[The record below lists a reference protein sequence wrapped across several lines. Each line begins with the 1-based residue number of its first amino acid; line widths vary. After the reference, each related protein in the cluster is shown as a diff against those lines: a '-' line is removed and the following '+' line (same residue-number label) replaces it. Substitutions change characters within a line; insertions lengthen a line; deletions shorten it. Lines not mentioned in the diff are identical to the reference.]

1 MLMPNLRVVLALALA
16 AGALLPACGDQKEAD
31 NRPARARLIERDP
44 ANAERP
50 MLVLGSKGFTEQL
63 ILVEIY
69 SQALE
74 AAGYRVR
81 RGREVPS
88 ARAALAALTSGE
100 IDGYPEYTGTALNSL
115 FGEDLEDLPKD
126 PARAYTQARTGF
138 AREGLVALPPT
149 PFENSNGFAM
159 LREAARNLGVTTLSG
174 LEGEAS
180 DLVLSG
186 PPECARRADCLLGLE
201 RTYGLRFED
210 FLPVDISAR
219 HRPVID
225 EKADVG
231 VVFTTDGE
239 IRTENLTLLTD
250 DQRMLPPYNV
260 TLVVREE
267 ALRAAGRGL
276 RRVVTAVQRGLTL
289 PVMQELN
296 SRVDLDGETP
306 AAVAYGY
313 LREVGYV
320 E

>member
-1 MLMPNLRVVLALALA
+1 MPNLRALLALALA
-16 AGALLPACGDQKEAD
+16 AGALLSACGDQREAD
-31 NRPARARLIERDP
+31 NHPARARLIDRDP
-44 ANAERP
+44 DNAERP
-50 MLVLGSKGFTEQL
+50 RLVLGSKGFTEQL

-81 RGREVPS
+81 RGHEVLS
-88 ARAALAALTSGE
+88 EHAALAPLTSGE
-100 IDGYPEYTGTALNSL
+100 IDAYPEYTGTALDSL

-126 PARAYTQARTGF
+126 PARAYTQARAEF

-149 PFENSNGFAM
+149 PFE
-159 LREAARNLGVTTLSG
+159 AARNLGVSTLSG
-174 LEGEAS
+174 LEREAS

-210 FLPVDISAR
+210 FLPVDINAR
-219 HRPVID
+219 HQPLIEER
-225 EKADVG
+225 ADVG

-239 IRTENLTLLTD
+239 IRTENLTLLAD
-250 DQRMLPPYNV
+250 DRRMLPPDNV

-267 ALRAAGRGL
+267 ALRAAGPGL
-276 RRVVTAVQRGLTL
+276 RRVVAAVQRGLSF